1 MRNKEDISKSIAR
14 RINAR
19 LQLRSL
25 VGWLLMDVA
34 SAALGAFGWCAATE
48 IEALG
53 TFTLELP
60 RELRLTQESGFSDIR
75 YFFGPDLS
83 LSAPAGKALA
93 VLSFVLAVLMI
104 IQALTWLFRWFAGAR
119 KIRRYLRPIDD
130 IAAAARTISHA
141 PPEEGRFRDLTEAI
155 DHLNAAAPNAKLSL
169 GDEDMAGLETAVN
182 GLIARM
188 HETYRQQTRFVD
200 DASHELRTPIAV
212 IQGYIN
218 LLDRWGKND
227 EKVLNESIEAIKTE
241 SEHMKTLVEQLLFLA
256 RGDMGRQK
264 FAPEPLDLA
273 DMLAEVRDESQ
284 MLDSRHPYALRSQ
297 GPFVVS
303 ADPAMLK
310 QAVRI
315 LVDNAAKYTPPNGEI
330 LLRLRTA
337 GACACI
343 DVQDEGAGISDA
355 DAPHVFERFYRG
367 DRARSSSAGGS
378 GLGLSIAKWIVE
390 QHGGFLEIVS
400 FEGVGTRVTIHFPLG
415 EKTAKPA

>member
-1 MRNKEDISKSIAR
+1 MRKQENISKSIAR

-19 LQLRSL
+19 LQFRSL
-25 VGWLLMDVA
+25 GSWFFMDAAAV
-34 SAALGAFGWCAATE
+34 ALGAIGWCAATE

-53 TFTLELP
+53 TFTPEAP
-60 RELRLTQESGFSDIR
+60 RALRITGEAGFSGIR
-75 YFFGPDLS
+75 YFFGPNLS
-83 LSAPAGKALA
+83 QSASAGKALA
-93 VLSFVLAVLMI
+93 VLCFVLAIVVAG
-104 IQALTWLFRWFAGAR
+104 QVFVWLFRWFSGTR

-141 PPEEGRFRDLTEAI
+141 PPDEGRFRDLAEAI
-155 DHLNAAAPNAKLSL
+155 DHLNAAAPNAKLSI
-169 GDEDMAGLETAVN
+169 GDEDMAGLEAAVN

-218 LLDRWGKND
+218 MLDRWGKND

-273 DMLAEVRDESQ
+273 DMLTEVQEESK
-284 MLDSRHPYALRSQ
+284 MLDNRHTYTLQAQSSC
-297 GPFVVS
+297 VVS

-315 LVDNAAKYTPPNGEI
+315 LVDNAAKYTPPNGGI
-330 LLRLRTA
+330 SLRLHTA
-337 GACACI
+337 GGNACI
-343 DVQDEGAGISDA
+343 DVQDEGAGISDT

-367 DRARSSSAGGS
+367 DRARTSSAGGS

-390 QHGGFLEIVS
+390 QHGGFLEVLS
-400 FEGVGTRVTIHFPLG
+400 YEGVGTRVTIQLPVAA
-415 EKTAKPA
+415 KTTPPA